1 MDVFARSS
9 SFSSSSPSSS
19 GRRGSQ
25 SRGHRGTASKIIERV
40 ICATLTC
47 VFAAGCWFAG
57 RGGHRSSHRPGHRER
72 LAAGAGIGAIS
83 GAVFCIE
90 AVESSLDLWNSR
102 ESGIWS
108 LLYVIDIICSL
119 LSGRII
125 REKVD
130 PAMQSAV
137 QSQMSAAD
145 LPSIENSD
153 LFATD
158 STGGLPADAV
168 EKLPKTNIT
177 AESLEAAGESLCCS
191 VCLQDFQVGET
202 ARRLPHCQH
211 TFHLPCIDAWLV
223 RHGSCPLCRRDVDV
237 PFAL

>member
-47 VFAAGCWFAG
+47 VFAAVG
-57 RGGHRSSHRPGHRER
+57 S
-72 LAAGAGIGAIS
+72 LV
-83 GAVFCIE
+83 GAVTGALIGL
-90 AVESSLDLWNSR
+90 AT
-102 ESGIWS
+102 ESG
-108 LLYVIDIICSL
+108 LLREPESEPSPGQFSASKPSNHLSICGTPGSPEFGAFSMCL